1 MTQKEIAE
9 LKAKEYNRK
18 NWKVYGEGGCRDFIL
33 SCLAYGTSKEEF
45 MKKYAQN
52 YLKQTE
58 SWIDRETNKRRTHTD
73 GFANTLKEVED
84 VWDDQVS
91 YFRNHCKIQYGV
103 YTDSEGCSYNSI
115 VEY

>member
-1 MTQKEIAE
+1 MTQKEITE
-9 LKAKEYNRK
+9 LKSKDYNRK
-18 NWKVYGEGGCRDFIL
+18 NWKVYGEGGCRDMIL

-45 MKKYAQN
+45 METYAPN

-58 SWIDRETNKRRTHTD
+58 SWIDRETGKRRNHTD
-73 GFANTLKEVED
+73 GFANSLDEISAI
-84 VWDDQVS
+84 WDDQVN
-91 YFRNHCKIQYGV
+91 YFKNHCRVISGV

>member
-9 LKAKEYNRK
+9 LKSKEYNRK
-18 NWKVYGEGGCRDFIL
+18 NWKVYGEGGCRDMIL

-45 MKKYAQN
+45 MEKYASE
-52 YLKQTE
+52 YLRKKE
-58 SWIDRETNKRRTHTD
+58 SWIDPNTGKKITHTD
-73 GFANTLKEVED
+73 GFAKTLSEVEA
-84 VWDDQVS
+84 VWDDQAT
-91 YFRNHCKIQYGV
+91 YFRNHCRVTSGV